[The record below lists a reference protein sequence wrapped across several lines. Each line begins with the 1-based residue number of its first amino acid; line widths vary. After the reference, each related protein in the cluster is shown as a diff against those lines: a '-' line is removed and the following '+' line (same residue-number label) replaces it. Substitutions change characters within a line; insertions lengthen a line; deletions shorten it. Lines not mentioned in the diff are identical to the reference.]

1 MRTAKILVAVAF
13 AILLDTTPGSSWG
26 LSAERQDLRACL
38 PAPTISLLSQGSMF
52 QISLISSN
60 GCNR

>member
-13 AILLDTTPGSSWG
+13 AILLDATPGSSWG
-26 LSAERQDLRACL
+26 LAAERQELRACL
-38 PAPTISLLSQGSMF
+38 PAPAISLLNQGGTF
-52 QISLISSN
+52 QIALISSN